1 MAVDGRKLSQS
12 LYQGSDIEHEF
23 PCSPCFKEGKNVA
36 AIKHCVECDE
46 NLCQKCLG
54 DHNKFSVMRGHQ
66 LLDTVKQLSGKK
78 QGLPS
83 QRCERHGGKLIDVYC
98 PGHDKVG
105 CSTCMTIEHS
115 GCKGISYIPDI
126 ACKTETSEKL
136 KLLEADISAL
146 QSRFHA
152 LKQNKQKEV
161 ENAKKEKS
169 QLIKEIKSERKK
181 INDHLDKMEQEL
193 LQEVDVTFQTKLQ
206 HIESNM
212 KQVDERIASLQ
223 ESLKKINAAKQE
235 NESEKYVQIK
245 LVNEKR
251 KIARDSLE
259 DLERSRKTDAIRFEP
274 YRQATDS
281 ECNIIG
287 NILHFP
293 MIEVDKCAEF
303 NARLKD
309 DKESCIIFG
318 MCMCDDGC
326 IVMTDQNNKCIKKMN
341 DSFQVISSL
350 KVTDNPFGIC
360 QIDSSM
366 LAVTMYNDRTVQFI
380 SQKEPMK
387 LQHSFK
393 VGDRCRGIAYNDGM
407 IYVCCG
413 GYKDTGEGVG
423 HLEVYTVSGKIV
435 LSHYDEIT
443 YPVNVTISNT
453 TMEVSVIDKHKGIL
467 NINENL
473 NMRPVTVDNK
483 IFLNPKYI
491 CKINK
496 SQYCVSFYTTH
507 NFLLMSHD
515 GKDQVELPIR
525 EDGLKKPVCL
535 CFDNKTSRLFVSCW
549 ESDKIMVYTLKISD

>member
-1 MAVDGRKLSQS
+1 MAVDGRKLNQS
-12 LYQGSDIEHEF
+12 LSQGSDIEHEF
-23 PCSPCFKEGKNVA
+23 PCSPCSKERKNVA

-66 LLDTVKQLSGKK
+66 LLATVKQPSGKK
-78 QGLPS
+78 LELPS

-105 CSTCMTIEHS
+105 CSTCMTVKHS

-126 ACKTETSEKL
+126 AFNTETSKKL
-136 KLLEADISAL
+136 KRLKADINTL

-152 LKQNKQKEV
+152 LKQNKQKEL
-161 ENAKKEKS
+161 ENAKTGKR

-181 INDHLDKMEQEL
+181 INDYLDMMEMKL
-193 LQEVDVTFQTKLQ
+193 LQEVDMTFQIKLK

-212 KQVDERIASLQ
+212 KQVDERIAVLQ

-245 LVNEKR
+245 LVNEEK
-251 KIARDSLE
+251 KIAGESLE
-259 DLERSRKTDAIRFEP
+259 ELERSRKTGTIRFEP
-274 YRQATDS
+274 YRQPTDS
-281 ECNIIG
+281 ECNTIG

-293 MIEVDKCAEF
+293 MIEVEKCAEF

-309 DKESCIIFG
+309 DKESCNIFG
-318 MCMCDDGC
+318 MCMCEDGC
-326 IVMTDQNNKCIKKMN
+326 IIMTDYNNKCIKKMN
-341 DSFQVISSL
+341 DSFQIISSL
-350 KVTDNPFGIC
+350 NVTDNPVGIC
-360 QIDSSM
+360 QIDSSL
-366 LAVTMYNDRTVQFI
+366 LAVTLMNDKTVQFI

-387 LQHSFK
+387 LQQSFK

-413 GYKDTGEGVG
+413 GFKDRDEGVG
-423 HLEVYTVSGKIV
+423 HLEVYTVSGKLV
-435 LSHYDEIT
+435 LSHYDKIT
-443 YPVNVTISNT
+443 HPGNVTISNT
-453 TMEVSVIDKHKGIL
+453 TNEIFVIDTQKGIL
-467 NINENL
+467 NIVENRRTRL
-473 NMRPVTVDNK
+473 RTFVKK
-483 IFLNPKYI
+483 IFHDPFYI
-491 CKINK
+491 CKINE
-496 SQYCVSFYTTH
+496 SQYCVAFFMTH

-525 EDGLKKPVCL
+525 EDGLKNPTCL
-535 CFDNKTSRLFVSCW
+535 CFDNKTSRLFVSCL
-549 ESDKIMVYTLKISD
+549 ESDKIMIYTLKISD